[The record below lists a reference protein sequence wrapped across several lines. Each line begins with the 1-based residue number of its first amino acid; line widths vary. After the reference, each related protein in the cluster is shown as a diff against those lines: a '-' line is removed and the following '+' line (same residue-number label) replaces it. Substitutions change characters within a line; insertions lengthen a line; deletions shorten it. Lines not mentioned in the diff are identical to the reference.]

1 MINSI
6 GKVDIVCHRNNPL
19 PPKVKIIENMV
30 QGAMLIPVVRLQ
42 VRPWAVVVA
51 ELPLLAPQI
60 NHREVMVLGLV
71 KHQCVIAWD
80 IKHHRKETVTLST
93 ME

>member
-6 GKVDIVCHRNNPL
+6 CKVDIVYHRNNPL
-19 PPKVKIIENMV
+19 PPKGKIIENMV
-30 QGAMLIPVVRLQ
+30 QGEMLIPVVQLQ

-51 ELPLLAPQI
+51 ELPSLAPQI
-60 NHREVMVLGLV
+60 NHSEVMVLGVV
-71 KHQCVIAWD
+71 KHQCDIAWD
-80 IKHHRKETVTLST
+80 MKHHHKETVTSST